1 MTSSIATPSVI
12 RSHRRQRRPLLSLL
26 GATLVLLAGCA
37 PRAIVRGADPIAAEL
52 QAAAER
58 VDTTPLGRSTS
69 HRSALAGAGIGTG
82 ASPLARTVGPSMPVA
97 QLTARTAPARTTLA
111 RPTAKPALVAPVPVS
126 ALVGGPWIGHYAASG
141 PARRTALG
149 LALRAVAGGDGASAA
164 DHALTG
170 ELLLWVPAG
179 ASLFDAPDAARAPGR
194 VVRVPL
200 TRAHYAGGQLRVTT
214 EPFLDPSCGCTVHGI
229 FTGAVR
235 ADTLG
240 GRFTLIGASTVAPR
254 SGRWALVRRP
264 AR

>member
-1 MTSSIATPSVI
+1 MTNSIAAPRSI
-12 RSHRRQRRPLLSLL
+12 RFPERHRRPLLSLL
-26 GATLVLLAGCA
+26 GATILLLAGCA

-58 VDTTPLGRSTS
+58 VDTTPLGRSANRHSTV
-69 HRSALAGAGIGTG
+69 ADAG
-82 ASPLARTVGPSMPVA
+82 SSQLARTGGPGVAVA
-97 QLTARTAPARTTLA
+97 QLTARPATRTAPARA
-111 RPTAKPALVAPVPVS
+111 TAKPVVVAPAPVS

-141 PARRTALG
+141 PAPRTALG
-149 LALRAVAGGDGASAA
+149 LALRAVTGDGATPAA

-179 ASLFDAPDAARAPGR
+179 SSLFDAADAARAPGR

-200 TRAHYAGGQLRVTT
+200 TRAHYTGGQLRVTT
-214 EPFLDPSCGCTVHGI
+214 EPFLDPSCGCTVHGV

>member
-1 MTSSIATPSVI
+1 MVHQLPAAPPQLPRADAGSSAGPVPSRSVRPHTSSP
-12 RSHRRQRRPLLSLL
+12 
-26 GATLVLLAGCA
+26 A
-37 PRAIVRGADPIAAEL
+37 P
-52 QAAAER
+52 
-58 VDTTPLGRSTS
+58 
-69 HRSALAGAGIGTG
+69 
-82 ASPLARTVGPSMPVA
+82 
-97 QLTARTAPARTTLA
+97 
-111 RPTAKPALVAPVPVS
+111 
-126 ALVGGPWIGHYAASG
+126 
-141 PARRTALG
+141 RTALG
-149 LALRAVAGGDGASAA
+149 LALRAVTEDDAASAA

-179 ASLFDAPDAARAPGR
+179 TSLLDAADAARAPGR

-200 TRAHYAGGQLRVTT
+200 TRAHYTGGQLRVTT
-214 EPFLDPSCGCTVHGI
+214 EPFLDPSCGCTVHGV